1 MLTSRDPCPESYTRL
16 RGSSFSLWKDG
27 ISCEICDDAQ
37 PMKSAL
43 PDYAELQARIAA
55 ALGPTWRPLLIGIDG
70 ATGLGKSSTAS
81 WLAWQFGMPVV
92 HLDFY
97 TDLASRKLTT
107 GAREVARL
115 IEYRIAAGRPIIVE
129 GILLLEAL
137 DAIARQPD
145 FLVYVDGEPDPDAKY
160 SEYVLDYRSRYDPR
174 AKADLILQGYDDNA
188 EN

>member
-1 MLTSRDPCPESYTRL
+1 
-16 RGSSFSLWKDG
+16 
-27 ISCEICDDAQ
+27 
-37 PMKSAL
+37 MKSAL
-43 PDYAELQARIAA
+43 PGYAELHARIAA

-70 ATGLGKSSTAS
+70 AMGLGKSSTAS

-107 GAREVARL
+107 AAGEVTRL

-160 SEYVLDYRSRYDPR
+160 SEYVLDIGPGTIRGQRRILSAIPPGLLMPDPR
-174 AKADLILQGYDDNA
+174 SERDVRASVR
-188 EN
+188 